1 MSFKDSSIEYQDN
14 VGSSGNVFKET
25 DIYFMKDYFKNDKSF
40 LKQPI
45 SIIPGRIYFF
55 NYSTDS
61 KINKDRKFIDR
72 FPVVLC
78 TDFFESGGFKILKG
92 IDLVTTPMR
101 YRMDILSRIYDNFN
115 QTILSNDI
123 AESDG
128 GNISPLNLKDLELDK
143 ILKGTGYKASLF
155 GFKTNFMK
163 NMGSIKSKDWIK
175 LPYLSVNL
183 VEGLNISG
191 IYSEY
196 ESKLK

>member
-1 MSFKDSSIEYQDN
+1 MSFKDSSIEYRDN

-25 DIYFMKDYFKNDKSF
+25 DSYFVKDYFKNDKSF
-40 LKQPI
+40 LNPPI

-61 KINKDRKFIDR
+61 KIDKNRKFIDR

-78 TDFFESGGFKILKG
+78 TDFFESSGFKILKG
-92 IDLVTTPMR
+92 IDLVTTPMM
-101 YRMDILSRIYDNFN
+101 YRMEILSRIYDNFN
-115 QTILSNDI
+115 QTIISNDI
-123 AESDG
+123 SESDG

-143 ILKGTGYKASLF
+143 ILRGTGYKTSLF

-163 NMGSIKSKDWIK
+163 NIGSIKSKDWIK

>member
-1 MSFKDSSIEYQDN
+1 MSFKDSSIEYRDN

-25 DIYFMKDYFKNDKSF
+25 DSYFVNGYFKNDKSF
-40 LKQPI
+40 LKPPI

-61 KINKDRKFIDR
+61 KIDKARKFINR

-92 IDLVTTPMR
+92 IDIVTTPMR
-101 YRMDILSRIYDNFN
+101 YRMEILSRIYDNFN
-115 QTILSNDI
+115 QTIISNDI

-143 ILKGTGYKASLF
+143 ILRGTGYKTSLF

-163 NMGSIKSKDWIK
+163 NIGSIKSKDWIK

>member
-1 MSFKDSSIEYQDN
+1 MSFKDSSIEYRDN
-14 VGSSGNVFKET
+14 VGSSGNVFKAT
-25 DIYFMKDYFKNDKSF
+25 DSYFVNGYFKNDKSF
-40 LKQPI
+40 LKPPI

-61 KINKDRKFIDR
+61 KIDKARKFINR

-92 IDLVTTPMR
+92 IDIVTTPMR
-101 YRMDILSRIYDNFN
+101 YRMEILSRIYDNFN
-115 QTILSNDI
+115 QTIISNDI

-143 ILKGTGYKASLF
+143 ILRGTGYKTSLF

-163 NMGSIKSKDWIK
+163 NIGSIKSKDWIK